1 MSSFLKI
8 KDIRIG
14 NKETKK
20 LLGLLN
26 SATSDAQD
34 VACMKDALLQI
45 HRWLNKGIKPIIAK
59 NPFNDG
65 ELNSLFEM
73 VYMSINE
80 KVQQQ
85 ENKCLSCVY
94 CDTVSNPVTCN
105 LGNDMGKKVFQL
117 LFGKKNGK

>member
-1 MSSFLKI
+1 M
-8 KDIRIG
+8 RIG

-20 LLGLLN
+20 LLDLLN

-34 VACMKDALLQI
+34 VARMKDALLQI
-45 HRWLNKGIKPIIAK
+45 HRWLNKGIEPIIAK
-59 NPFNDG
+59 EPFNDV
-65 ELNSLFEM
+65 ELNGLLEM
-73 VYMSINE
+73 VYMSIKE

-105 LGNDMGKKVFQL
+105 LGNDMGKKCYDYE
-117 LFGKKNGK
+117 KDD